1 MDGIVTAETRS
12 ITARVRGLGERSGLK
27 AAAFGAC
34 LERDGIA
41 EAGAEFRCQRFI
53 AHPGLEILRR
63 EPGASEPMGGV
74 LDAEEAK
81 LAAERVFNRL
91 DVVSIQLMA

>member
-1 MDGIVTAETRS
+1 
-12 ITARVRGLGERSGLK
+12 
-27 AAAFGAC
+27 
-34 LERDGIA
+34 
-41 EAGAEFRCQRFI
+41 
-53 AHPGLEILRR
+53 
-63 EPGASEPMGGV
+63 MGGV